1 MEVSGRVLKVL
12 SPETGEGKN
21 GAWIKQTL
29 VLETIEQYPK
39 KIAIDFMGEAL
50 TTQISRLQIADE
62 VTVSININS
71 REYNDKWY
79 TNVGGWKIV
88 IDDSQGAPQAAAP
101 QAQSTQSA
109 PAATKPK
116 AAAQVAEIPDT
127 DDGEELPF

>member
-1 MEVSGRVLKVL
+1 
-12 SPETGEGKN
+12 
-21 GAWIKQTL
+21 
-29 VLETIEQYPK
+29 
-39 KIAIDFMGEAL
+39 MGEAL

-79 TNVGGWKIV
+79 TNVGGWKLV
-88 IDDSQGAPQAAAP
+88 VDDAQGAPQAAP
-101 QAQSTQSA
+101 QAQATKSA
-109 PAATKPK
+109 PAAAKPK